1 MSSIV
6 LSGDTSGTVTVAV
19 PAVAGTNTLTL
30 PAVTGNIL
38 TDKYAGT
45 VLQVVTATTT
55 SGTST
60 TSSTF
65 QATGLTV
72 SITPKFS
79 TSKIFII
86 ASFNL
91 NISGSAQWGDF
102 TLYKNSTNLGAT
114 NGFGGIY
121 INGGTDNHTPC
132 ALNYLD
138 SPATTS
144 SVSYTI
150 YIKNRNNSTLTRFDP
165 DTQTSV
171 ITVMEIAA

>member
-1 MSSIV
+1 MTFIV
-6 LSGDTSGTVTVAV
+6 D
-19 PAVAGTNTLTL
+19 GTNGLTF
-30 PAVTGNIL
+30 PNSTTQASAGN
-38 TDKYAGT
+38 
-45 VLQVVTATTT
+45 VLQVVSATTT
-55 SGTST
+55 STTST

-72 SITPKFS
+72 SITPKFA

-86 ASFNL
+86 ASFNF
-91 NISGSAQWGDF
+91 NIVASTQWGDF
-102 TLYKNSTNLGAT
+102 TLYRNSTNLGAT

-121 INGGTDNHTPC
+121 IQGGTDNHGPC

-144 SVSYTI
+144 SVSYTV
-150 YIKNRNNSTLTRFDP
+150 YVKNRNNSSLVRFDS
-165 DTQTSV
+165 DNQTAS